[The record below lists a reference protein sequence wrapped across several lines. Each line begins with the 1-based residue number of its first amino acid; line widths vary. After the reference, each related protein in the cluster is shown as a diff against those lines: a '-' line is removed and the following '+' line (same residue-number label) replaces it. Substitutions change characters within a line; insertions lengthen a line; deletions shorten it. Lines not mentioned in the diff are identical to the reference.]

1 MTKGRDI
8 GAKYESNYENLARK
22 EKKFCKKLCFNLGRR
37 TCLYLPRQI
46 RGTLSKV
53 LVGYRPHHSIRTML
67 VLVIHTKSRPRE
79 WRETSSSSIS
89 LSASI
94 STSLASRDKLVVGV
108 LDNSS
113 AKLPGF
119 SSFIL
124 SRVELRNEPFLE
136 VFLGDLPSKL
146 ESLTEVTPSW
156 LISIS
161 ESSLSEASCDA

>member
-1 MTKGRDI
+1 MTIGRDI

-46 RGTLSKV
+46 RGTLLIV
-53 LVGYRPHHSIRTML
+53 LVGSRPHHSIRPML

-79 WRETSSSSIS
+79 WRETWSSSIS
-89 LSASI
+89 LSSSI
-94 STSLASRDKLVVGV
+94 SSSLASRDKLVGM

-136 VFLGDLPSKL
+136 MFLGDLPSKL
-146 ESLTEVTPSW
+146 ESLAEVTPSW